1 MENKNGIQG
10 EEMPVNKDL
19 VGSVMVVGGGPAG
32 LEAARVAALRGH
44 EVTLYDKEVKTG
56 GQFNIAAVP
65 PFKQELCK
73 VIKYL
78 NVQIEKSGV
87 RVQLNTD
94 VNLELVE
101 KIKPDVVIVATG
113 GEPVVPDIP
122 GIDGDKVVTAHDV
135 LAGKV
140 SIMPGKVLVIGGGM
154 VGCET
159 AEHMHKTGD
168 NPLIGRTGVTV
179 IEMLNDVALDISV
192 ESRSLLLQR
201 MRKEGI
207 EILTSTKVKE
217 FLKDGVL
224 VEKEGK
230 DIFIRNVDLI
240 VLGIG
245 ARSVDDLSSALKE
258 KVDEVYVIGDAK
270 QTRNILPAI
279 VEGTEVGRKI

>member
-1 MENKNGIQG
+1 
-10 EEMPVNKDL
+10 
-19 VGSVMVVGGGPAG
+19 
-32 LEAARVAALRGH
+32 
-44 EVTLYDKEVKTG
+44 
-56 GQFNIAAVP
+56 
-65 PFKQELCK
+65 
-73 VIKYL
+73 
-78 NVQIEKSGV
+78 
-87 RVQLNTD
+87 
-94 VNLELVE
+94 
-101 KIKPDVVIVATG
+101 
-113 GEPVVPDIP
+113 
-122 GIDGDKVVTAHDV
+122 
-135 LAGKV
+135 
-140 SIMPGKVLVIGGGM
+140 VIGGGM

-279 VEGTEVGRKI
+279 VEGTAVGRKI